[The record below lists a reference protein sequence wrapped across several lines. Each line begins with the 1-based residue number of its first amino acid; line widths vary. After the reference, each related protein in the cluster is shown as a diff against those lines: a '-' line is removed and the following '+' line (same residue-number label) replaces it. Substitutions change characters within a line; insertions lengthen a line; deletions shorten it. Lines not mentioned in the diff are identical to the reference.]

1 MKNAFLSI
9 ITPTYN
15 RADKLHVAFN
25 SLMGQTNKNF
35 QWIIVD
41 DGSTDSTSDVV
52 ADFINQADF
61 KIIYKINPHGGK
73 HIATRT
79 AYEYANTEWSLE
91 LDSDDEFYCNKTV
104 EQLYNMTQSVSDDF
118 VCLGGCFIDQND
130 NCFPKINGTHIDF
143 DREKYLEYFCDEV
156 GIDMLNAPW
165 LFRTEYAKSVL
176 PPEIH
181 DNLTYYP
188 EAVVNVSRVLKC
200 KNFHMRIFNQPI
212 YRYYVYN
219 TDSVSVN
226 TYKTNADWYFA
237 YGLLNVFYQYDL
249 LNKYPKFTQRHIKK
263 LFNATTKNKNI
274 CDVWKT
280 LKSVKQL
287 KYFPKY
293 FAKYLIKQMFS
304 VKRSGKTSV
313 VTILGITI
321 KGKQK

>member
-1 MKNAFLSI
+1 MKKAFLSI

-25 SLMGQTNKNF
+25 SLMAQTNKNF

-41 DGSTDSTSDVV
+41 DGSSDNTHDVV
-52 ADFINQADF
+52 SDFIKQADF
-61 KIIYKINPHGGK
+61 KIIYKTIPHGGK
-73 HIATRT
+73 HIATRA
-79 AYEYANTEWSLE
+79 AYEHADTEWSLE
-91 LDSDDEFYCNKTV
+91 LDSDDEFYCDDTV
-104 EQLYNMTQSVSDDF
+104 KHLYKMTQSVSDDF

-130 NCFPKINGTHIDF
+130 NLFPKINGAHIDF
-143 DREKYLEYFCDEV
+143 DREKYLEYFCDET

-165 LFRTEYAKSVL
+165 LFRTKYAKSVL

-200 KNFHMRIFNQPI
+200 NNFHMRIFNQPI

-237 YGLLNVFYQYDL
+237 QGLLNVFYQYNL
-249 LNKYPKFTQRHIKK
+249 LNKHPKFTQRHIKK

-313 VTILGITI
+313 VTFLGITI
-321 KGKQK
+321 KGKLK